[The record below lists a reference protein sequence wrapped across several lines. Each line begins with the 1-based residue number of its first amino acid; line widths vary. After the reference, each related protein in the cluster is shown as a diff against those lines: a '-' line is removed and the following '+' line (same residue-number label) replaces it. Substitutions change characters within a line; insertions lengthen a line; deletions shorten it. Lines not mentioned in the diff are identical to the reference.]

1 MYLDSAELFWATGKV
16 IELADVNDAIISIN
30 MNGDFDTAKP
40 VIEKSRARMLEKLK
54 EAVETEISGIDR
66 ILND

>member
-1 MYLDSAELFWATGKV
+1 
-16 IELADVNDAIISIN
+16 